1 MELVDLKAV
10 DSRLGSKII
19 LNKINNNTNYI
30 NIKIM
35 KLNNIFLS
43 TLALALSF
51 VTFAQEE
58 EAEPSP
64 TFSVAGSIDTYFRSS
79 EAAPGTSFANL
90 PGFAM
95 GMANII
101 LSYEG
106 EKSGFVA
113 DLVYGPRGADAV
125 FNSVGSSNI
134 VNQLY
139 AYYNVSDS
147 FTLTMGNF
155 NTFLGYE
162 VISPVAN
169 FNYSTSYMFS
179 YGPFSH
185 SGIKADISA
194 GENTS
199 IMLGILN
206 STDMTESQP
215 IGDDY
220 MFGAQLGIFGQ
231 YINYLGGG
239 TAGVSQIDFTG
250 GFNLGDSFYLGIN
263 ATSYSD
269 DDNVEFSGVAL
280 YPQYT
285 FSDSFALGARFE
297 AFSENGNLGAL
308 GVDGDNT
315 SFTVT
320 GSFTSGNMIIK
331 PEIRIDSASEKF
343 YTDADG
349 AATDSLSVFMIAA
362 IYSF

>member
-1 MELVDLKAV
+1 M
-10 DSRLGSKII
+10 
-19 LNKINNNTNYI
+19 NF
-30 NIKIM
+30 IK
-35 KLNNIFLS
+35 KTFLT
-43 TLALALSF
+43 TLALITGF
-51 VTFAQEE
+51 VAIAQEE
-58 EAEPSP
+58 EAAPES
-64 TFSVAGSIDTYFRSS
+64 TFGVSGSVDTYFRSTQY
-79 EAAPGTSFANL
+79 APGTSFANL

-101 LSYEG
+101 MSYEG

-113 DLVYGPRGADAV
+113 DLVFGPRGADAV
-125 FNSVGSSNI
+125 FNSPMIGVDGDSHFYRSSNI

-147 FTLTMGNF
+147 FTLTLGNF

-185 SGIKADISA
+185 AGIKADISA

-199 IMLGILN
+199 IMIAVLN
-206 STDMTESQP
+206 STDMTEMQDLTDD
-215 IGDDY
+215 GDISGY
-220 MFGAQLGIFGQ
+220 MFGLQLGLYGQ

-239 TAGVSQIDFTG
+239 EAGVSQIDFTG
-250 GFNLGDSFYLGIN
+250 GFNLGDSFFLGIN
-263 ATSYSD
+263 ATTYSD
-269 DDNVEFSGVAL
+269 DDDVEFSGVAL

-285 FSDSFALGARFE
+285 FSESFALGARFE
-297 AFSENGNLGAL
+297 AFSEDGLGAI
-308 GVDGDNT
+308 GDISGDGDNT
-315 SFTVT
+315 SFTIT
-320 GSFTSGNMIIK
+320 GSYSSGNFIFK
-331 PEIRIDSASEKF
+331 PEIRIDSASDKF

-349 AATDSLSVFMIAA
+349 LTDSLSSFLVAA